1 MGIRLIDRGFEIT
14 YKSSDDSS
22 LQIIKYGEYLY
33 DHIIVFAPGT
43 KGKSILFLCKLEIS
57 MCNFSRIWWTF
68 GRRNFNAIR

>member
-1 MGIRLIDRGFEIT
+1 MNIVWIDRGFEIT

-43 KGKSILFLCKLEIS
+43 KGKS
-57 MCNFSRIWWTF
+57 R
-68 GRRNFNAIR
+68 